1 MEAMNCQACRIEIE
15 EAEED
20 EALSARARAHAE
32 TCLSCRAFRIERQ
45 SLRRLVGSLETVAA
59 PPDFDFRLR
68 ARLGAAGQE
77 DRRRLAAWPG
87 FAPGTSAMALAAS
100 LALVIGAAIIF
111 KQINFNRPDTT
122 TGSTEATATTH
133 ANGTEPERVVSTP
146 PPIALANSPTEE
158 GAAHHNDTVQSNST
172 AATKR
177 RASVD
182 VVRERKLNIERKA
195 TASVS
200 DDNDPGIRS
209 IDFGG
214 LNPSPQVY
222 PTGIY
227 NPAVD
232 PSPSIIVPLRALAR
246 PAKFLFDEG
255 RGASPIFSLRNV
267 TFGSEKLIERS
278 EPSGVAA
285 ADASDIW

>member
-1 MEAMNCQACRIEIE
+1 
-15 EAEED
+15 
-20 EALSARARAHAE
+20 
-32 TCLSCRAFRIERQ
+32 
-45 SLRRLVGSLETVAA
+45 VGSLETVAA

-68 ARLGAAGQE
+68 ARLSAAGQE

-87 FAPGTSAMALAAS
+87 FAPGMSVIALAAS

-111 KQINFNRPDTT
+111 KQINFNRPEA
-122 TGSTEATATTH
+122 TGSTEATSTTH
-133 ANGTEPERVVSTP
+133 ANGTEPGHVVSTP
-146 PPIALANSPTEE
+146 PPIVLANSPTEE
-158 GAAHHNDTVQSNST
+158 TAAHHNDIAQSNST
-172 AATKR
+172 AAARR

-195 TASVS
+195 TASVP
-200 DDNDPGIRS
+200 DDNDTGISS

-267 TFGSEKLIERS
+267 TFGSEKLTEHS
-278 EPSGVAA
+278 EPSGAAA

>member
-15 EAEED
+15 EAEGD

-32 TCLSCRAFRIERQ
+32 TCLSCRTFRIERQ

-87 FAPGTSAMALAAS
+87 FAPGTSAIALAAS

-111 KQINFNRPDTT
+111 KQINFNRPET

-133 ANGTEPERVVSTP
+133 ADGTEPGRVASTP
-146 PPIALANSPTEE
+146 PPIMLANSPTEE
-158 GAAHHNDTVQSNST
+158 TAAHHKDTAQSNLT
-172 AATKR
+172 AAARR

-195 TASVS
+195 TASVP
-200 DDNDPGIRS
+200 DDNDPGISS

-255 RGASPIFSLRNV
+255 RAASPVFSLRNV
-267 TFGSEKLIERS
+267 TFGSEKLIEHS
-278 EPSGVAA
+278 KPSGAAA